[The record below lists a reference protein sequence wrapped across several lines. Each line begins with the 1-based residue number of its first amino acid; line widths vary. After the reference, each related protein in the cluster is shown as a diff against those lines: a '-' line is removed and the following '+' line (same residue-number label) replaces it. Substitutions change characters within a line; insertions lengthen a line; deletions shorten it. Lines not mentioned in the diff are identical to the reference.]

1 MSYLRTFKN
10 ADRVSEYLPAVRK
23 WGLSK
28 QGIGEPLSTQIMMDL
43 KNLTHP
49 SWPLRPVCCVREE
62 GVSLSLSW
70 PCPSTNDHDFS
81 HHSLEAQLSSTH
93 SQPHDGHAWL
103 LLNLGYCPILVVPQ
117 YPRLFL

>member
-1 MSYLRTFKN
+1 MLVEPNR
-10 ADRVSEYLPAVRK
+10 SE
-23 WGLSK
+23 
-28 QGIGEPLSTQIMMDL
+28 
-43 KNLTHP
+43 
-49 SWPLRPVCCVREE
+49 REKIE
-62 GVSLSLSW
+62 CGQVTYSLSLSW
-70 PCPSTNDHDFS
+70 LCPSTNDHDFS